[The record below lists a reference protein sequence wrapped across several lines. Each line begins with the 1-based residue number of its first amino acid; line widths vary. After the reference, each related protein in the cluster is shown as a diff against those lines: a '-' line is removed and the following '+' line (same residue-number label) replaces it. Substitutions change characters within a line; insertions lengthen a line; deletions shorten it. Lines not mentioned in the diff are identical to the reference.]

1 MVRISRECRAV
12 LRSSLCVALLCP
24 LLLFRPTVAGAQQDE
39 IEIVGLSQGRAVV
52 VGANGKPK
60 VYRDGDTLP
69 SGARLIKATPESA
82 VFEIDG
88 KRRTLSMGTRVA
100 AAAPVSGAQRVTLV
114 ADERGHFVTIG
125 SINGA
130 SIRFL
135 VDTGATMISLGVND
149 ARRIGLDYLKGEQGY
164 TRTANGMARVYKLRL
179 DSVRIGEITASGVDA
194 LVHDTDLPWALL
206 GMSFLNRVEMTRQGD
221 NLTLVKRY

>member
-1 MVRISRECRAV
+1 MFSTIRECRAV
-12 LRSSLCVALLCP
+12 LLSLLCW
-24 LLLFRPTVAGAQQDE
+24 AGSLAAQDAD
-39 IEIVGLSQGRAVV
+39 INIVGLSQGRAVV

-69 SGARLIKATPESA
+69 DGARLIKATPESA
-82 VFEIDG
+82 LFEIGG
-88 KRRTLSMGTRVA
+88 KRRTMTMDNHVSST
-100 AAAPVSGAQRVTLV
+100 APASSSSRVTLI

-135 VDTGATMISLGVND
+135 VDTGATMISLSVSD
-149 ARRIGLDYLKGEQGY
+149 ARRIGLDYLKGEQGF
-164 TRTANGMARVYKLRL
+164 TRTANGVARVYKLRL
-179 DSVRIGEITASGVDA
+179 DTVKVGEITANGVDA

-206 GMSFLNRVEMTRQGD
+206 GMSFLNRVDMNRQGD